1 MITIRSYSDTYRDGV
16 AKLIL
21 PIQQQ
26 EFGLAISLQDQPD
39 LLDIPDFYQSGHGNF
54 WLALAQDEVVG
65 SISLRDI
72 GNRQGALRK
81 MFVQAP
87 FRGREHQVA
96 QRLLQTLIDWSRGQG
111 LKEVFLG
118 TTAAFLAAHRFYEKN
133 GFAEITPADLPAAFP
148 RMALDTKFYRLSL

>member
-1 MITIRSYSDTYRDGV
+1 MITISSYSNTYRDGV

-39 LLDIPDFYQSGHGNF
+39 LLDIPHFYQIGHGNF
-54 WLALAQDEVVG
+54 WLALAANEVVG

-96 QRLLQTLIDWSRGQG
+96 QRLLQTLVDWSREQG
-111 LKEVFLG
+111 LQDVFLG

-133 GFAEITPADLPAAFP
+133 GFIEIAPADLPSAFP

>member
-1 MITIRSYSDTYRDGV
+1 MITINTYSEQYRDGV
-16 AKLIL
+16 ATLIL
-21 PIQQQ
+21 PIQQE

-39 LLDIPDFYQSGHGNF
+39 LLDIPGFYQSGHGNF
-54 WLALAQDEVVG
+54 WLALADDEVVG

-96 QRLLQTLIDWSRGQG
+96 QRLLQTLVDWSREQG

-133 GFAEITPADLPAAFP
+133 GFVEITAADLPSAFP
-148 RMALDTKFYRLSL
+148 RMALDTKFYRLRV